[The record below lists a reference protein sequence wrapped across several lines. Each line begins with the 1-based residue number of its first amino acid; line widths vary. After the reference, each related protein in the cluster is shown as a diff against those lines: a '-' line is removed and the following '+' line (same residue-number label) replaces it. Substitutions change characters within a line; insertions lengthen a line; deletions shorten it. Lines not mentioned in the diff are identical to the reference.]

1 MSTNSWYFAF
11 GSNMDKQRIKNRLKD
26 IPILDELIV
35 EAPNYILTFDKIKNL
50 EDKSG
55 YANIR
60 PKESSVIYG
69 VGYLQPKEGFDILD
83 KYEGYPYHYTR
94 EKVMTNA
101 ISKNNQ
107 DQKFEMI
114 AYIGNEDNCS
124 TTCRLK
130 PTRDYLNHLL
140 QRKSDQP
147 EHYQSMLEKI
157 QVCDS
162 VESKL

>member
-1 MSTNSWYFAF
+1 MDMSTNSWYFAF

-69 VGYLQPKEGFDILD
+69 VGYL
-83 KYEGYPYHYTR
+83 
-94 EKVMTNA
+94 
-101 ISKNNQ
+101 
-107 DQKFEMI
+107 
-114 AYIGNEDNCS
+114 
-124 TTCRLK
+124 
-130 PTRDYLNHLL
+130 
-140 QRKSDQP
+140 
-147 EHYQSMLEKI
+147 
-157 QVCDS
+157 
-162 VESKL
+162 